1 MIVVT
6 SFWFRLILFKKMCGK
21 SYNSSAVRSILYP
34 WPYSILYID
43 NPYVL
48 YINLYTGIR
57 IYAITP
63 SYTAITILLDTLFSL
78 SISYMVVVKQI
89 APVGFPTGACLL
101 KRFSNLISSVSSITI
116 RIV

>member
-1 MIVVT
+1 M
-6 SFWFRLILFKKMCGK
+6 FLG
-21 SYNSSAVRSILYP
+21 LY
-34 WPYSILYID
+34 YTHDRIAFYID

-48 YINLYTGIR
+48 YINLYTGIQV
-57 IYAITP
+57 YAITP
-63 SYTAITILLDTLFSL
+63 RYKAITILLDTISL